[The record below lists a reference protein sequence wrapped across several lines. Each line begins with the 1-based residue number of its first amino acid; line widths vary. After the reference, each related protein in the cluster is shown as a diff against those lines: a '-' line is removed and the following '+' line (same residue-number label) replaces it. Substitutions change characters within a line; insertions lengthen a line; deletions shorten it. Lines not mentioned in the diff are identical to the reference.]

1 MSSACVAC
9 GIQGFARPP
18 RWWGRGGEEHFAG
31 GQKSGESVPDWVS
44 IKTEYINTQI
54 STRDLAAKHSV
65 SYATLRKRAEKE
77 GWTQARKEQGRSV
90 GAKVAQK
97 TAEAVSDLQADRITQ
112 LLSAGQKAAC
122 LLSSRLDQM
131 ADDGKIKTY
140 EIKAITEALKN
151 VRDLYETEGADTGA
165 KEDDGLISA
174 LSATAEQVCN
184 GEDDSCML
192 PEVDDGEE
200 ESG

>member
-1 MSSACVAC
+1 MRLRDLGLCPSS
-9 GIQGFARPP
+9 
-18 RWWGRGGEEHFAG
+18 RWWGRRGEEHFAG
-31 GQKSGESVPDWVS
+31 GKKSGESVPDWVS

-54 STRDLAAKHSV
+54 STRDLAAKHGIK
-65 SYATLRKRAEKE
+65 YCTLRDRAATEKWSKARAEH
-77 GWTQARKEQGRSV
+77 TSIV
-90 GAKVAQK
+90 IAKTEQK
-97 TAEAVSDLQADRITQ
+97 TAEAVSNLQADRITQ

-174 LSATAEQVCN
+174 LSAAAEQVCN

-200 ESG
+200 ESS

>member
-1 MSSACVAC
+1 MCLRDLGLCPSS
-9 GIQGFARPP
+9 
-18 RWWGRGGEEHFAG
+18 RWWGRRGDEHFAG
-31 GQKSGESVPDWVS
+31 GKKSGESVPDWVS
-44 IKTEYINTQI
+44 IKTEYISTQI

-65 SYATLRKRAEKE
+65 SYATLRRRAEKE
-77 GWTQARKEQGRSV
+77 GWTQARKEQWRNV
-90 GAKVAQK
+90 GEKIAQK
-97 TAEAVSDLQADRITQ
+97 TAEAVSDLQADRIAQ
-112 LLSAGQKAAC
+112 LLSAGQKAAV

-131 ADDGKIKTY
+131 ADEGKIKTY
-140 EIKAITEALKN
+140 EIKAVTEALKN
-151 VRDLYETEGADTGA
+151 VRDLYETDGADAVA

-200 ESG
+200 ESS

>member
-1 MSSACVAC
+1 MRDLGLCPSS
-9 GIQGFARPP
+9 
-18 RWWGRGGEEHFAG
+18 RWRGRGGEEHFAG
-31 GQKSGESVPDWVS
+31 GKKSGESVPDWVS
-44 IKTEYINTQI
+44 IKTEYISTQI
-54 STRDLAAKHSV
+54 STRELAKKHGV
-65 SYATLRKRAEKE
+65 SHSQVARRSAVEKWVEQRETLRNKTE
-77 GWTQARKEQGRSV
+77 TLCI
-90 GAKVAQK
+90 QK

-151 VRDLYETEGADTGA
+151 VRDLYETEGADAGA

-200 ESG
+200 ESS